1 MRGTISRNCA
11 PRASVSSPEPEPK
24 SPRVSAVFLEVRKH
38 LPFRPADLHSLVTD
52 VRRYPEFIPWVKSLT
67 LRMEEDGPEGW
78 VGVASALV
86 GWRAFTERFETRVTS
101 RPGDGVVKVRLVHGP
116 FKVLENDWL
125 LEPGPKGEGTALR
138 FQIRYQFKNAILQAV
153 AGANRELAANR
164 IMGAFIAEAHRRY
177 PGAASRPG

>member
-1 MRGTISRNCA
+1 VT
-11 PRASVSSPEPEPK
+11 
-24 SPRVSAVFLEVRKH
+24 AVFLEVRKH

-52 VRRYPEFIPWVKSLT
+52 VRRYPDFIPWVKSLS
-67 LRMEEDGPEGW
+67 LRLEEEGADGW

-101 RPGDGVVKVRLVHGP
+101 RPGDGTVSVRLVHGP

-125 LEPGPKGEGTALR
+125 FEPGPNGEGTALR
-138 FQIRYQFKNAILQAV
+138 FRIRYQFKNPILQAV

-164 IMGAFIAEAHRRY
+164 IMGAFIQEAHKRY
-177 PGAASRPG
+177 PVPASRPG